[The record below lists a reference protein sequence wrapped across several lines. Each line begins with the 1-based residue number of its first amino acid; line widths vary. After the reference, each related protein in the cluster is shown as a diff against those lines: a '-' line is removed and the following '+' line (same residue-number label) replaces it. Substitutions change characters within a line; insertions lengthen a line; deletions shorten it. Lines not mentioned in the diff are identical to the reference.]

1 MFSSPRTSRR
11 GAGPRYAA
19 PAAIASLSLVLA
31 ACGGGSDAGGTA
43 GAPAKDALSKASGV
57 TTVSFWHSM
66 DGKNA
71 EELTKLVTEFNQ
83 KNSGKIEVKATY
95 AGKYDDAITKYKAA
109 IQSKSTPDVIQIY
122 DIGTRFMIDAKQTV
136 PMQAFIDRDK
146 LDVCGSAAE
155 HHRVLLGR
163 RQAALDAVQHLDAGP
178 VLQQDA
184 LQEGRP
190 RPGEAAQ

>member
-136 PMQAFIDRDK
+136 PMQSFIDRDK
-146 LDVCGSAAE
+146 LDVS
-155 HHRVLLGR
+155 
-163 RQAALDAVQHLDAGP
+163 D
-178 VLQQDA
+178 LQPNITGYYSVDNK
-184 LQEGRP
+184 LNSMPFNTSTP
-190 RPGEAAQ
+190 RSPL